1 MGREGFWKRGSV
13 GGLVLLLGCLAQGV
27 VWAQG
32 YGMFPNP
39 TMIPRTRTNPY
50 GTNTDSNRL
59 AQTPFQGSATIES
72 VGPRGLMVI
81 DGNGNNWAVQPE
93 KSCKIELNGS
103 ADAEFLKSP
112 AASGQLVHF
121 TAAIDRKSGKTIS
134 PINDLEIVSPQAV
147 ITAEKSGG
155 VSSGL
160 GSAATGKKGAVSA
173 EPISVFGHLKEFK
186 NNQITV
192 ESPAGMVTADLAANA
207 TIKVSLNDFRLAQSG
222 DKVDVR
228 GYYTKPGEAF
238 AQEMRITMAST
249 LGGDS
254 SKKRGAKSATAKK

>member
-1 MGREGFWKRGSV
+1 MAREGFQKRAWASAV
-13 GGLVLLLGCLAQGV
+13 ILLLGCLAPGM
-27 VWAQG
+27 VWGQG

-39 TMIPRTRTNPY
+39 TPIPRTRTNPY
-50 GTNTDSNRL
+50 GSNTESNRL
-59 AQTPFQGSATIES
+59 TQTPFQGSATIES
-72 VGPRGLMVI
+72 VGPRGLVVI
-81 DGNGNNWAVQPE
+81 DGNGNNWTVQPE
-93 KSCKIELNGS
+93 KNCKIELNGS

-121 TAAIDRKSGKTIS
+121 TAAIDRKAGKTIS
-134 PINDLEIVSPQAV
+134 PINELEIVSPQAV
-147 ITAEKSGG
+147 IKEEKGGG
-155 VSSGL
+155 VGSGL
-160 GSAATGKKGAVSA
+160 GSATTGKKGAVSA
-173 EPISVFGHLKEFK
+173 EPISVFGRLKEYK

-192 ESPAGMVTADLAANA
+192 ESPAGLVTADLAANP

-228 GYYTKPGEAF
+228 GYYTKPGETY

-254 SKKRGAKSATAKK
+254 SKKRNTKSTTAKK

>member
-1 MGREGFWKRGSV
+1 MARERFWKRG
-13 GGLVLLLGCLAQGV
+13 LVSAVILGSIAPGI

-32 YGMFPNP
+32 YGMFPTP
-39 TMIPRTRTNPY
+39 TPVPRTRTTNPY
-50 GTNTDSNRL
+50 GTNSYGTK
-59 AQTPFQGSATIES
+59 AETPFQGSATIES
-72 VGPRGLMVI
+72 VGPRGLVVI
-81 DGNGNNWAVQPE
+81 DGNGNTWTVQPE
-93 KSCKIELNGS
+93 KNCKIELSGS
-103 ADAEFLKSP
+103 ADPEFLKSP

-121 TAAIDRKSGKTIS
+121 TAAIDRKAGKTIS

-160 GSAATGKKGAVSA
+160 GSAATGKKGAGSA

-254 SKKRGAKSATAKK
+254 SKKRGAKSTTAKK